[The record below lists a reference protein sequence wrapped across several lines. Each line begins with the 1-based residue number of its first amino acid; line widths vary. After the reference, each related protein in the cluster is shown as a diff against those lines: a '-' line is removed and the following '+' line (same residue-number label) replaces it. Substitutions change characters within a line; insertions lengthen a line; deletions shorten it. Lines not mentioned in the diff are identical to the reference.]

1 MTLDEFEHK
10 EFIDEL
16 ELSYIKSI
24 EKVTNRIAK
33 INTIENIYD
42 EGREISSQ
50 VAYHTKIA
58 KTKRITKINT
68 ILNVIN
74 IH

>member
-1 MTLDEFEHK
+1 MTLDEFENK
-10 EFIDEL
+10 EYIEYIDEL

-42 EGREISSQ
+42 EGREISPQ

-58 KTKRITKINT
+58 N
-68 ILNVIN
+68 NSN
-74 IH
+74 

>member
-1 MTLDEFEHK
+1 MTLDEF
-10 EFIDEL
+10 
-16 ELSYIKSI
+16 
-24 EKVTNRIAK
+24 AK

-42 EGREISSQ
+42 ECREISSQ

-58 KTKRITKINT
+58 KITKRITKINT